1 MKILGY
7 IRVSTN
13 KQFNTGAGLEAQR
26 EYLIAEGIRRGA
38 DLEIISED
46 SGRTGSSTKK
56 RPALLEAMA
65 RLDRGEAQA
74 LAVSKLD
81 RLARNNADFISI
93 MERAK
98 KNKWHLIIGDLSIDT
113 GTPIGEAMAIMVSV
127 FAQLELERIKQRT
140 REGMAVKKSQGAVF
154 GCPVRISPEI
164 VERIVTEYESGKGY
178 REIARLLNSEAI
190 PTVRGTQW
198 HASTVRGSY
207 LASVQ

>member
-13 KQFNTGAGLEAQR
+13 RQFNTGAGLEVQR
-26 EYLIAEGIRRGA
+26 EYLTAEGIRRGA
-38 DLEIISED
+38 DLEIISEG
-46 SGRTGSSTKK
+46 SGTSGSSTKK

-81 RLARNNADFISI
+81 RLARSNSDFISI
-93 MERAK
+93 MERSK
-98 KNKWHLIIGDLSIDT
+98 KGKWHLIIGDCFDT
-113 GTPIGEAMAIMVSV
+113 STPMGEAMAVMVSV
-127 FAQLELERIKQRT
+127 FAQLERERNAERT
-140 REGMAVKKSQGAVF
+140 REGMAVKKSEGAVF

-164 VERIVTEYESGKGY
+164 VERIVTEYKSGKGY
-178 REIARLLNSEAI
+178 REIARLFNSEAI
-190 PTVRGTQW
+190 PTARGSQW

>member
-38 DLEIISED
+38 DMEIISED

-56 RPALLEAMA
+56 RPALLETMA

-190 PTVRGTQW
+190 PTVRGLQW